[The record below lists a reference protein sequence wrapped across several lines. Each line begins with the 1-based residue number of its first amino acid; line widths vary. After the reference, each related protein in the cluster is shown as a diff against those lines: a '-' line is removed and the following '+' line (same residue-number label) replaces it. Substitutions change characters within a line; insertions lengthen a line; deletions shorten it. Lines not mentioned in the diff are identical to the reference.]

1 MEQRGFKFDVKSIDE
16 QGIFEG
22 YAAVFNN
29 EDLGGDIIE
38 PGAFKK
44 TLKENPKMPI
54 LWQHD
59 LREPI
64 GVTLEAYEDDKG
76 LRVKGQLNLETTK
89 GREAYAL
96 LKQGALKGLSIGY
109 DAVKELWEGTTRRLK
124 EIRLCE
130 WSLVTFPMNPLA
142 QVMAVKTVVPFQ
154 DLPLASEDRSWD
166 ADAARAR
173 IAKWA
178 GGPDKENI
186 DWSKYRKAFLWYNSD
201 EPENFGSY
209 KLPIADVIDGR
220 LMAVPRAIFAAAA
233 AIQGARGGVNIP
245 DSDIPAIKRHLE
257 RYYKKLDKEPPWAE
271 KHSDLNM
278 LLYAVIGASSE
289 IKAGRVL
296 SAANRSLVEQAIQAL
311 QALLAAAEPSDDDT
325 PKDKE
330 PPDEGKSDD
339 HLLDEMVKSLKEI
352 LKEAS

>member
-22 YAAVFNN
+22 YAAVFGN

-44 TLKENPKMPI
+44 TLQENPRMPI
-54 LWQHD
+54 LWQHNP
-59 LREPI
+59 REPI
-64 GVTLEAYEDDKG
+64 GVTLEAYEDMHG
-76 LRVKGQLNLETTK
+76 LRVRGQLNLETSR

-109 DAVKELWEGTTRRLK
+109 DAIKEVWEGARRRLK
-124 EIRLCE
+124 EIRLWE

-142 QVMAVKTVVPFQ
+142 QVTAVKAVVPFQ
-154 DLPLASEDRSWD
+154 DLPLVDEGRAWD
-166 ADAARAR
+166 ADAAKAR
-173 IAKWA
+173 VAKWA
-178 GGPDKENI
+178 GGPDKENV
-186 DWSKYRKAFLWYNSD
+186 DWGKYRKAFLWYNSD

-209 KLPIADVIDGR
+209 KLPIADVIDGK

-257 RYYKKLDKEPPWAE
+257 RYYRKMDREPPWAE
-271 KHSDLNM
+271 KHSDLDM

-296 SAANRSLVEQAIQAL
+296 SATNRSLVEQAIQAL
-311 QALLAAAEPSDDDT
+311 QALLTASEPDKSTQD
-325 PKDKE
+325 DKE
-330 PPDEGKSDD
+330 PPDDSKSQE
-339 HLLDEMVKSLKEI
+339 HLLDEMVKSLKEF
-352 LKEAS
+352 LQEVS

>member
-1 MEQRGFKFDVKSIDE
+1 MEQKGFKFDVKSIDE

-22 YAAVFNN
+22 YAAVFGNV
-29 EDLGGDIIE
+29 DLGGDIIE

-44 TLKENPKMPI
+44 TLQENPRMPI
-54 LWQHD
+54 LWQHNPA
-59 LREPI
+59 EPI
-64 GVTLEAYEDDKG
+64 GVTLEAYEDGRG
-76 LRVKGQLNLETTK
+76 LKVKGQLNLETTR

-109 DAVKELWEGTTRRLK
+109 DSVKEAWEGTKRILK
-124 EIRLCE
+124 EIRLWE

-142 QVMAVKTVVPFQ
+142 QVAEVKAVVPYQ
-154 DLPLASEDRSWD
+154 DLPLADEGRSWD

-173 IAKWA
+173 VARWA

-257 RYYKKLDKEPPWAE
+257 RYYHKMDRKAPWEE
-271 KHSDLNM
+271 KQSDFDM
-278 LLYAVIGASSE
+278 LLYAVIGATHE
-289 IKAGRVL
+289 MKAGRVL
-296 SAANRSLVEQAIQAL
+296 SATNRSLVEQAIQAL
-311 QALLAAAEPSDDDT
+311 QALLAASEPSDDT
-325 PKDKE
+325 PKGSE
-330 PPDEGKSDD
+330 PPEIKSQE
-339 HLLDEMVKSLKEI
+339 LLDKSIQELKKLLEVF
-352 LKEAS
+352 

>member
-1 MEQRGFKFDVKSIDE
+1 MEQKGFKFDIKSIDE

-59 LREPI
+59 PREPI
-64 GVTLEAYEDDKG
+64 GVTLEAYEDERG
-76 LRVKGQLNLETTK
+76 LKVKGQLNLETTK

-109 DAVKELWEGTTRRLK
+109 DAIKELWEGTVRRLK
-124 EIRLCE
+124 EIRLWE
-130 WSLVTFPMNPLA
+130 WSLVTFPMNPQA
-142 QVMAVKTVVPFQ
+142 QVTAVKAVVPFQ

-173 IAKWA
+173 VARWA
-178 GGPDKENI
+178 GGPEKENI
-186 DWSKYRKAFLWYNSD
+186 DWAKYRRAFLWYDSENAD
-201 EPENFGSY
+201 NFGAY
-209 KLPIADVIDGR
+209 KLPIADVIDGELR
-220 LMAVPRAIFAAAA
+220 AVPRAIYAAAA

-311 QALLAAAEPSDDDT
+311 QALLAASEPSDDDT
-325 PKDKE
+325 QKDKE
-330 PPDEGKSDD
+330 PPKNGKSQE
-339 HLLDEMVKSLKEI
+339 HLLDEIINELKNLKEVV
-352 LKEAS
+352 

>member
-1 MEQRGFKFDVKSIDE
+1 MEKLGLRFEVKQLDE
-16 QGIFEG
+16 AGVFEG
-22 YAAVFNN
+22 YAAVFGN
-29 EDLGGDIIE
+29 EDLGGDVIE

-44 TLKENPKMPI
+44 TLQENPKMPI

-59 LREPI
+59 PREPI
-64 GVTLEAYEDDKG
+64 GVTLEAYEDMHG
-76 LRVKGQLNLETTK
+76 LRVKGQLNLETSR

-96 LKQGALKGLSIGY
+96 LKQGALRGLSIGY

-124 EIRLCE
+124 EIRLWE
-130 WSLVTFPMNPLA
+130 WSLVTFPMNLQA
-142 QVMAVKTVVPFQ
+142 QVTAVKAVVPFQ

-173 IAKWA
+173 VANWA
-178 GGPDKENI
+178 GGPDKANI
-186 DWSKYRKAFLWYNSD
+186 DWAKYRKAFLWYDAENA
-201 EPENFGSY
+201 ENFGAY
-209 KLPIADVIDGR
+209 KLPIADAINGQ
-220 LMAVPRAIFAAAA
+220 LMAVPRAIYAAAA

-257 RYYKKLDKEPPWAE
+257 RYYRKMDKEPPWAE

-296 SAANRSLVEQAIQAL
+296 SAANRVLVEQAIQAL
-311 QALLAAAEPSDDDT
+311 QALLAASEPDKSTQDDE
-325 PKDKE
+325 E
-330 PPDEGKSDD
+330 PPEDGKSRE
-339 HLLDEMVKSLKEI
+339 HLLDDMIGELRKLLEV
-352 LKEAS
+352 A